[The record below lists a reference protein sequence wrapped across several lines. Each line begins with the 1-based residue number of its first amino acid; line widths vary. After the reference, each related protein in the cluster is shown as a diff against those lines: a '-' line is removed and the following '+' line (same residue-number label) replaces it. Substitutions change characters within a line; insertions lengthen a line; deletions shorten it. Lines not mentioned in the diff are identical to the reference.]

1 MTLAC
6 GCNEFLLRYSGMIPR
21 ARQLCKNNA
30 SDIRRVL
37 GLKLDRL
44 LSFSPL
50 SSDASAET
58 AVQLTG
64 WHVLKMA
71 IIRAANDTGRR
82 ETVGIV
88 TETLFL
94 Q

>member
-1 MTLAC
+1 MSRASYVRTMRVILD
-6 GCNEFLLRYSGMIPR
+6 EFL
-21 ARQLCKNNA
+21 AW
-30 SDIRRVL
+30 
-37 GLKLDRL
+37 KLDRL
-44 LSFSPL
+44 LSFSTL

-64 WHVLKMA
+64 WHVLKRV